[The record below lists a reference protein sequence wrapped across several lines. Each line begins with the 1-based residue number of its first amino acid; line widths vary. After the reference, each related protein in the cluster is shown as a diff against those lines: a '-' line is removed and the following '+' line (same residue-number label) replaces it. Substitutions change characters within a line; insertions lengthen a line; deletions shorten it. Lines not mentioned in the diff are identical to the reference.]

1 MAEVKEKVQDVQ
13 ETVQDKVSGG
23 TGNTVLK
30 AAAAAAATGA
40 ATYAVKKALSHES
53 SGGSES
59 NGSSNGNSSSSSK
72 LKSSGSG
79 ILASAA
85 ATSWDAASDVLLP
98 IADDMAEAAGKYVAT
113 HGPEVLRERI
123 VPKFIETFN
132 DAK

>member
-13 ETVQDKVSGG
+13 ETVQDKVGSGT

-40 ATYAVKKALSHES
+40 ATYAVKKALSHDGS
-53 SGGSES
+53 SDNG
-59 NGSSNGNSSSSSK
+59 GSSNGDSTTSK

-79 ILASAA
+79 IISSAA
-85 ATSWDAASDVLLP
+85 STGWDAASDVLLP
-98 IADDMAEAAGKYVAT
+98 LADDMAEAAGKYVAT
-113 HGPEVLRERI
+113 HGPDVLRERI
-123 VPKFIETFN
+123 IPKFIETFN